1 MKFVRV
7 LVVEDRPRMARLLER
22 ALKSEGHSVVLAFDG
37 EQALVSGRS
46 QDLDVILLDVMLPR
60 MDGFAVIRNLRAEK
74 LTTPTIMVTA
84 RDAMSDIVRG
94 LDLGADDYLTK
105 PFTLDVLLARI
116 RAVARRGPVVHSDD
130 LQFEDL
136 KLNSRTHEL
145 SRNGRTA
152 PLTRTEFALLEKL
165 MRNAGSIVPRNVLV
179 EAGWGHCAEVN
190 DSTLYVFVRVLRN
203 KIKALGENQLL
214 HTVRGVG
221 YTIRGATH

>member
-1 MKFVRV
+1 
-7 LVVEDRPRMARLLER
+7 LER
-22 ALKSEGHSVVLAFDG
+22 ALKTEGHSVVLAFDG
-37 EQALVSGRS
+37 EQALASGRS

-84 RDAMSDIVRG
+84 RDAMADIVRG

-116 RAVARRGPVVHSDD
+116 RAVARRGPVVHSDE

-145 SRNGRTA
+145 SRNGRTT

-165 MRNAGSIVPRNVLV
+165 MRNAGSIVPRDVLV

-190 DSTLYVFVRVLRN
+190 DSTLYVFVRILRN

-221 YTIRGATH
+221 YTIRGVTQ